1 VGTPLGLDKIF
12 LPCPIVQIAMYN
24 QRIITSIKNDMAIDP
39 LDDIPK
45 IRLEKD
51 DLDSFHRTRAQST
64 NKNSKKANNPDGAP
78 SSSNSPS
85 WFSVLFLL
93 LITIGAACYWSF
105 EQYKILQESQSRITE
120 LESRLSTTGEDMDQ
134 SAAALQIKVT
144 ELSAKTE
151 DLWRQMDKLWAS
163 AWRRNQTEISALNK
177 TVMTLKASS
186 EKSAQSLKVEI
197 TDNSTNIGLI
207 RENFENQANLIKQV
221 NERFGRINDVDAEVE
236 QQLASL
242 REKLISTALANNN
255 LTNQIDDLRR
265 RILAAEKKANE
276 AKVSSTS
283 IIPSP

>member
-1 VGTPLGLDKIF
+1 
-12 LPCPIVQIAMYN
+12 
-24 QRIITSIKNDMAIDP
+24 MAIDP
-39 LDDIPK
+39 LDDMPK

-64 NKNSKKANNPDGAP
+64 NKNSKRVNIPDGAT
-78 SSSNSPS
+78 SVSNSPS

-93 LITIGAACYWSF
+93 LIAIGAACYWSF
-105 EQYKILQESQSRITE
+105 EQYKVLQESQSRITE
-120 LESRLSTTGEDMDQ
+120 LENRLSTTGKDMDQ

-151 DLWRQMDKLWAS
+151 DLWGQMDKLWAS

-197 TDNSTNIGLI
+197 TDNNTNIALMK
-207 RENFENQANLIKQV
+207 ENFENQVNFIKQV
-221 NERFGRINDVDAEVE
+221 NERFGRTNDVDAEVE
-236 QQLASL
+236 QQLTSL
-242 REKLISTALANNN
+242 REKIISTALANND

-265 RILAAEKKANE
+265 RILAAEEKTNAI
-276 AKVSSTS
+276 KVTPVLTT
-283 IIPSP
+283 PSP